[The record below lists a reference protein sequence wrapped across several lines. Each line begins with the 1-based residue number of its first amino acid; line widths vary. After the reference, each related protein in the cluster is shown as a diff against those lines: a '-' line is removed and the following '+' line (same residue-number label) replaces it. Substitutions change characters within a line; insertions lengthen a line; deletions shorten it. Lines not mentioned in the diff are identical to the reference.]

1 MIYIFNGSSS
11 SIAEKRKGLEVS
23 ARLDDEE
30 RGGRAEVIRV
40 NDDINN
46 EGFWGPLGGF
56 VDPSTLPAGESDNTV
71 VFKKLPPVMIKVSDA
86 SGSIE
91 TQILP
96 LEGSRLSR
104 TLLNSD
110 DVYIIVLPSKVYTW
124 IGKKSSLGEKKG
136 AMQAAMKYV
145 DENPDIDNNINIERV
160 CDGMETSAFKNEFS
174 DWNPPRSFGQQKSVG
189 IAGKVEDAP
198 IDIQNLLKAQEAE
211 DRPVDD
217 GSGKLEIWV
226 INDFKIVPVEEKL
239 YGQFYGG
246 DSYIVKY
253 TYLQNKV
260 EKYIIYFWLGDSST
274 QDEKGSAALLAKD
287 MDDNTTGGAAVQV
300 RVTQGKE
307 PAHFRQ
313 LFKGC
318 FIVHSGGKA
327 SGFKNVKAED
337 DFDTDGVAL
346 FHVRGTNSL
355 NTYGMQV
362 PEVSSSLNST
372 DCFCLVTPATVFL
385 WHGHHS
391 NQAEIDTS
399 NNISLILAGTFLNK
413 SGREVVDV
421 PEGSESEEFW
431 GFLGGKGEYE
441 EFAVGEP
448 SPKDP
453 RLFSCS
459 TATGSFKVEEVFQ
472 FEQEDLLDEDVF
484 ILDTYSQLFIW
495 VGSTS
500 TQEEKDKCLLVAA
513 QFIENADDG
522 RSPDIPVIRID
533 ANNEPMMFTSFFHGW
548 NFGEKKPY
556 VDPFANKIKLPKATP
571 TPIAKSTIPSNTSSN
586 ASVSTP
592 VAAVIRTDGSTH
604 SYDILK
610 SSIPDGV
617 DPTAKEQYLV
627 ASEFQ
632 KLFEMDIA
640 SFNSLPKWKRD
651 AKKKALGLF

>member
-1 MIYIFNGSSS
+1 MIYIFNGATA
-11 SIAEKRKGLEVS
+11 SIAEKRKGLEVA

-46 EGFWGPLGGF
+46 EEFWGILGGF
-56 VDPSTLPAGESDNTV
+56 VDPSTLPSGESDSTV
-71 VFKKLPPVMIKVSDA
+71 VFKKNPPAMLKISDA
-86 SGSIE
+86 SGSLE
-91 TQILP
+91 TENLP
-96 LEGSRLSR
+96 LEGNKLSR
-104 TLLNSD
+104 ALLNTD
-110 DVYIIVLPSKVYTW
+110 DVYIIVVPTKVFIW

-136 AMQAAMKYV
+136 AMISAMKYI
-145 DENPDIDNNINIERV
+145 DENPEIESNINIERV
-160 CDGMETSAFKNEFS
+160 CDGMETSSFKNEFR
-174 DWNPPRSFGQQKSVG
+174 DWNPPRSFGQQKSIG

-198 IDIQNLLKAQEAE
+198 IDVQKLLAAQEAE
-211 DRPVDD
+211 DKPVDD
-217 GSGKLEIWV
+217 GTGKLEIWV
-226 INDFKIVPVEEKL
+226 INDFKIVPVEEKQ

-253 TYLQNKV
+253 TYLQNRV
-260 EKYIIYFWLGDSST
+260 EKYIIYFWLGDKST

-313 LFKGC
+313 LFKGN

-327 SGFKNVKAED
+327 SGFKNVNAED

-346 FHVRGTNSL
+346 FHVRGTNLL
-355 NTYGMQV
+355 NTFGMQV
-362 PEVSSSLNST
+362 AELASSLNST

-385 WHGHHS
+385 WHGQHS
-391 NQAEIDTS
+391 NQAEIDTA
-399 NNISLILAGTFLNK
+399 NNISLILAGTFLDQA
-413 SGREVVDV
+413 GREVVDV

-431 GFLGGKGEYE
+431 GFLGGKGEYAQ
-441 EFAVGEP
+441 FAAGEP

-495 VGSTS
+495 VGSGS
-500 TQEEKDKCLLVAA
+500 TQEEKDKCLIVAA

-522 RSPDIPVIRID
+522 RSPDIPVIRVE
-533 ANNEPMMFTSFFHGW
+533 ANNEPMMFTLFFQGW
-548 NFGEKKPY
+548 DFGEKKPY
-556 VDPFANKIKLPKATP
+556 VDPFANKIVLPKATP
-571 TPIAKSTIPSNTSSN
+571 APVASTTTSNVPASTPG
-586 ASVSTP
+586 ASVVS
-592 VAAVIRTDGSTH
+592 TDGSMH
-604 SYDILK
+604 SYETLI
-610 SSIPDGV
+610 SSIPSGV
-617 DPTAKEQYLV
+617 NPAAKEQHLD

-632 KLFEMDIA
+632 KVFEMDVTT
-640 SFNSLPKWKRD
+640 FNSLPKWKRD
-651 AKKKALGLF
+651 SKKKAVGLF